1 MIKKILEKCLNFI
14 ERNFFQNLFYRKLCL
29 IGYSHLLSYRN
40 NYKNIKE
47 LNNLEYKIFSQNGEI
62 YFRKKEHEYLREVLE
77 NQQDFILSLGGG
89 TPCYA
94 NNIELILNKNSISIY
109 LKASI
114 QTLSNRLLKNKN
126 LRPLVAFLEDD
137 QVPEF
142 IAKHLFERRFFYE
155 QARKVV
161 VIDQKSV
168 SEIVDEIGTLL

>member
-1 MIKKILEKCLNFI
+1 MHIILLGYMASGKSTIGKQLSKKLGIPFLDLDTYIYEKENKSVS
-14 ERNFFQNLFYRKLCL
+14 E
-29 IGYSHLLSYRN
+29 
-40 NYKNIKE
+40 
-47 LNNLEYKIFSQNGEI
+47 IFSQNGEI
-62 YFRKKEHEYLREVLE
+62 YFRKKEHEYLMEVLE

>member
-1 MIKKILEKCLNFI
+1 MHIILLGYMASGKSTIGKQLSKKLGIPFLDLDTYIYEKENKSVS
-14 ERNFFQNLFYRKLCL
+14 E
-29 IGYSHLLSYRN
+29 
-40 NYKNIKE
+40 
-47 LNNLEYKIFSQNGEI
+47 IFSQNGEI

-77 NQQDFILSLGGG
+77 NQQDFILSFGGG

>member
-1 MIKKILEKCLNFI
+1 MHIILLGYMASGKSTIGKQLSKKLGIPFLDLDTYIYEKENKSVS
-14 ERNFFQNLFYRKLCL
+14 E
-29 IGYSHLLSYRN
+29 
-40 NYKNIKE
+40 
-47 LNNLEYKIFSQNGEI
+47 IFSQNGEI

-77 NQQDFILSLGGG
+77 NQQDYILSLGGG

>member
-1 MIKKILEKCLNFI
+1 MHIILLGYMASGKSTIGKQLSKKLGIPFLDLDTYIYEKENKSVS
-14 ERNFFQNLFYRKLCL
+14 E
-29 IGYSHLLSYRN
+29 
-40 NYKNIKE
+40 
-47 LNNLEYKIFSQNGEI
+47 IFSQNGEI

-142 IAKHLFERRFFYE
+142 IAKHLFERRFYYE

>member
-1 MIKKILEKCLNFI
+1 MASGKSTIGKQLSKKLGIPFLDLDTYIYEKENKSVS
-14 ERNFFQNLFYRKLCL
+14 E
-29 IGYSHLLSYRN
+29 
-40 NYKNIKE
+40 
-47 LNNLEYKIFSQNGEI
+47 IFSQNGEI

>member
-1 MIKKILEKCLNFI
+1 M
-14 ERNFFQNLFYRKLCL
+14 
-29 IGYSHLLSYRN
+29 
-40 NYKNIKE
+40 
-47 LNNLEYKIFSQNGEI
+47 
-62 YFRKKEHEYLREVLE
+62 REVLE

>member
-1 MIKKILEKCLNFI
+1 MHIILLVYMASGKSTIGKQLSKKLGIPFLDLDTYIYEKENKSVS
-14 ERNFFQNLFYRKLCL
+14 E
-29 IGYSHLLSYRN
+29 
-40 NYKNIKE
+40 
-47 LNNLEYKIFSQNGEI
+47 IFSQNGEI

>member
-1 MIKKILEKCLNFI
+1 MHIILLGYMASGKSTIGKQLSKKLGIPFLDLDTYIYEKENKSVS
-14 ERNFFQNLFYRKLCL
+14 E
-29 IGYSHLLSYRN
+29 
-40 NYKNIKE
+40 
-47 LNNLEYKIFSQNGEI
+47 IFSQNGEI

-126 LRPLVAFLEDD
+126 SRPLVAFLEDD

-161 VIDQKSV
+161 VIDQKSA

>member
-1 MIKKILEKCLNFI
+1 MHIILLGYMASGKSTIGKQLSKKLGIPFLDLDTYIYEKENKSVS
-14 ERNFFQNLFYRKLCL
+14 E
-29 IGYSHLLSYRN
+29 
-40 NYKNIKE
+40 
-47 LNNLEYKIFSQNGEI
+47 IFSQNGEI

-77 NQQDFILSLGGG
+77 NQQDFIISLGGG

-94 NNIELILNKNSISIY
+94 NNIELILNKNAISIY

-126 LRPLVAFLEDD
+126 SRPLVAFLDDD

-161 VIDQKSV
+161 VIDQKSA
-168 SEIVDEIGTLL
+168 SEIVDEIEMLL

>member
-1 MIKKILEKCLNFI
+1 MHIILLGYMASGKSTIGKQLSKKLGIPFLDLDTYIYEKENKSVS
-14 ERNFFQNLFYRKLCL
+14 E
-29 IGYSHLLSYRN
+29 
-40 NYKNIKE
+40 
-47 LNNLEYKIFSQNGEI
+47 IFSQNGEI

-126 LRPLVAFLEDD
+126 LWPLVAFLEDD

>member
-1 MIKKILEKCLNFI
+1 MHIILLGYMASGKSTIGKQLSKKLGIPFLDLDTYIYEKENKSVS
-14 ERNFFQNLFYRKLCL
+14 E
-29 IGYSHLLSYRN
+29 
-40 NYKNIKE
+40 
-47 LNNLEYKIFSQNGEI
+47 IFSQNGEI